1 MISKN
6 VYKWLFV
13 ALLASLILQAC
24 SSNAL
29 TPQDE
34 IRQFIDN
41 GIKAAENR
49 SAGDLAELI
58 HDSYHDEKKLDKLQ
72 LKKLAQ
78 LYFFRHKNIYLFSK
92 IREIK
97 LHSTTQASV
106 TLHVAMAGSVI
117 ADASMLSSLRARVY
131 KFELELVKQDTWLL
145 QQAAWQPANLDQ
157 LQ

>member
-1 MISKN
+1 MSN
-6 VYKWLFV
+6 HVYKS
-13 ALLASLILQAC
+13 LLIGLLLSLVLAAC
-24 SSNAL
+24 SSDTL

-34 IRQFIDN
+34 IRQFIDQ
-41 GIKAAENR
+41 GIEAAESR

-58 HDSYHDEKKLDKLQ
+58 HDNYHDEKKLDKLQ

-78 LYFFRHKNIYLFSK
+78 LYFFRHKNIFLFSK

-97 LHSTTQASV
+97 LHSSTQASV

-131 KFELELVKQDTWLL
+131 RFELELVKQDNWLL
-145 QQAAWQPANLDQ
+145 QQAAWQPADLAE
-157 LQ
+157 LE

>member
-1 MISKN
+1 MLNRI
-6 VYKWLFV
+6 LTGLCITF
-13 ALLASLILQAC
+13 LLVLQAC
-24 SSNAL
+24 SS
-29 TPQDE
+29 TPLSPEDE

-49 SAGDLAELI
+49 SASDLSELI
-58 HDSYHDEKKLDKLQ
+58 HDSYRDEKKLDKLQ
-72 LKKLAQ
+72 LRKLAQ
-78 LYFFRHKNIYLFSK
+78 LYFFRHKSIFLFSK

-97 LHSTTQASV
+97 LHSKTQASV

-145 QQAAWQPANLDQ
+145 QQAAWQPANLGEMQ
-157 LQ
+157 